1 MLVSRYSWETGTAH
15 SWFRPK
21 APDMGIWVGSGQ
33 WTKMSGVVVGD
44 ALPQLLN
51 KQLVFSE
58 DLSLVPVRFE
68 FNGSNTVLETMWK
81 YTIKFVFQKQ
91 FKII

>member
-1 MLVSRYSWETGTAH
+1 
-15 SWFRPK
+15 
-21 APDMGIWVGSGQ
+21 
-33 WTKMSGVVVGD
+33 MSGVVVGD

-68 FNGSNTVLETMWK
+68 FNGSNTVLETM
-81 YTIKFVFQKQ
+81 
-91 FKII
+91 